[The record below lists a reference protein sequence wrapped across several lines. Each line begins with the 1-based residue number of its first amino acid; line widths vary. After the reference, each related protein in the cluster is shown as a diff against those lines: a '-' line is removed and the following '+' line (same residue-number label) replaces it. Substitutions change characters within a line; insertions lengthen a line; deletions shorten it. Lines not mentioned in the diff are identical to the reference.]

1 VKKSIA
7 TESFTW
13 LSKNARQDGD
23 DEPGRPVRWL
33 ASSPGM
39 RLRLIAAA
47 GLVALLPATARA
59 WIYPEHRDI
68 AVAGFQKLASED
80 QAVLTRLWDEARV
93 GYDGKLCPRPSEGEQ
108 GPRPDCID
116 LAAIP
121 ALAGDHSCSPR
132 EVVEKVLPG
141 EWVLEVARVARETK
155 SSLAATQDRFVKL
168 NALARS
174 NLQLQAADP
183 EYVSRA
189 GANNAHFLLPRASDD
204 FDLYAISS
212 VVEGAP
218 LNALGLY
225 LQYHLAALALAHEYA
240 TRALPPAERP
250 AMARKIL
257 VTEGYALH
265 WLQDIYSSGHEVG
278 TWGSNAWRKGT
289 HDYYSEFGLDHVTW
303 GGEPIIVF
311 GDANMK
317 PADLRRTSDAVR
329 AALEQLV
336 AALRPGDEL
345 GSLAAGFGPGPEEIY
360 AFDSC
365 REEKQPVAHAASDL
379 RRHFASQ
386 IRATPV
392 AARGAGDVHVA
403 RFREELGPFIGGFA
417 TLTGALRWGGFGPE
431 KPQFF
436 GALAAGIR
444 LGYGAESLTG
454 SVGTGIAWL
463 EAGIAMQ
470 SAQLYPC
477 SGDPGCAVYG
487 FFPIIPARTGLRV
500 GMRLPFYVVPG
511 DMLILGPVLALAS
524 PSALSAVGVA
534 AASGGL
540 IPYERGFN
548 IGAGSLQVVAGRVV
562 DATFF
567 GYVQDAVII
576 VPIVPI
582 PPDTG
587 DLGVAQLKSVQLNF
601 PVLEW
606 TPFRT
611 FATQLVFAAP
621 VQLGFGVELPIYSP
635 VVVPT
640 GYPPASLGPSWS
652 IFLRGSFEARYFFG
666 SREDL
671 TAPHR

>member
-1 VKKSIA
+1 
-7 TESFTW
+7 
-13 LSKNARQDGD
+13 
-23 DEPGRPVRWL
+23 
-33 ASSPGM
+33 M
-39 RLRLIAAA
+39 HLRLVSAF
-47 GLVALLPATARA
+47 GLVALLPATSRA

-68 AVAGFQKLASED
+68 AVAAFQRLSPDD
-80 QAVLTRLWDEARV
+80 QAVLTRLWDEARI
-93 GYDGKLCPRPSEGEQ
+93 GYAGKLCPRPSEGEQ
-108 GPRPDCID
+108 GARPECID

-121 ALAGDHSCSPR
+121 ALAGDHSCSPKD
-132 EVVEKVLPG
+132 VVEKVLPG
-141 EWVLEVARVARETK
+141 EWVLEVARVAQQTK
-155 SSLAATQDRFVKL
+155 SSLAEARDRYVKL

-174 NLQLQAADP
+174 NLALQAADP

-189 GANNAHFLLPRASDD
+189 GANNAHFLLPRASND

-212 VVEGAP
+212 VGEGAP

-240 TRALPPAERP
+240 TRPPPPAERP
-250 AMARKIL
+250 ALARKVL

-265 WLQDIYSSGHEVG
+265 WLEDIYSSGHVVG
-278 TWGSNAWRKGT
+278 TWGSDAWRKGT

-303 GGEPIIVF
+303 GGEPVVVF

-317 PADLRRTSDAVR
+317 PADLRRTADAVR

-345 GSLAAGFGPGPEEIY
+345 GSLAGGFGPGPEEIH

-365 REEKQPVAHAASDL
+365 REEKQPVAHASSDV
-379 RRHFASQ
+379 RRHFAGQ
-386 IRATPV
+386 FRATPV
-392 AARGAGDVHVA
+392 AARGEGDVHVA
-403 RFREELGPFIGGFA
+403 RFREELGPFVGAFA

-444 LGYGAESLTG
+444 LGFGAESLTG
-454 SVGTGIAWL
+454 SAGTGIAWI
-463 EAGIAMQ
+463 EAGLAMQ

-487 FFPIIPARTGLRV
+487 FFPVIPARTGLRV

-548 IGAGSLQVVAGRVV
+548 VGAGSLQVVVGRVA

-567 GYVQDAVII
+567 GYLSDAVIL
-576 VPIVPI
+576 VPIVPV
-582 PPDTG
+582 PPDAG

-621 VQLGFGVELPIYSP
+621 VQLGFGVELPISSP

>member
-1 VKKSIA
+1 
-7 TESFTW
+7 
-13 LSKNARQDGD
+13 
-23 DEPGRPVRWL
+23 
-33 ASSPGM
+33 M
-39 RLRLIAAA
+39 RLRLAAA
-47 GLVALLPATARA
+47 ALAALLPATSRA

-68 AVAGFQKLASED
+68 AVAGFQKLAPDD
-80 QAVLTRLWDEARV
+80 QAVLAGLWDEART
-93 GYDGKLCPRPSEGEQ
+93 GYAGKLCPRPSEGEQ

-116 LAAIP
+116 LAAVP

-141 EWVLEVARVARETK
+141 EWVLEVARVAQETK
-155 SSLAATQDRFVKL
+155 SSLAAAQDRYVRL

-174 NLQLQAADP
+174 NLELQAVDP

-189 GANNAHFLLPRASDD
+189 GANNAHFLLPRASED

-240 TRALPPAERP
+240 TRPPPAAERP
-250 AMARKIL
+250 VLARKIL

-265 WLQDIYSSGHEVG
+265 WLQDIYSSGHVVG
-278 TWGSNAWRKGT
+278 TWGSDAWRKGT

-303 GGEPIIVF
+303 GGEPVIVF

-317 PADLRRTSDAVR
+317 RADLARTSDAVR

-345 GSLAAGFGPGPEEIY
+345 GSLAGGFGPGAEEIH

-365 REEKQPVAHAASDL
+365 REEKQPVARASSDV

-392 AARGAGDVHVA
+392 AARGEGDVHLA
-403 RFREELGPFIGGFA
+403 RFREELGPFVGGFA

-431 KPQFF
+431 TPQFF
-436 GALAAGIR
+436 GALAAGVR
-444 LGYGAESLTG
+444 LGFGAESLTG
-454 SVGTGIAWL
+454 SVGTGIAWI

-477 SGDPGCAVYG
+477 SGDPGCALYG
-487 FFPIIPARTGLRV
+487 FFPVVPARTGLRF
-500 GMRLPFYVVPG
+500 GMRLPFYVLPG

-534 AASGGL
+534 AANGGL

-548 IGAGSLQVVAGRVV
+548 VGAGTLQVVVGRVV

-567 GYVQDAVII
+567 GYLSEAVLI
-576 VPIVPI
+576 VPIEPTATSDV
-582 PPDTG
+582 
-587 DLGVAQLKSVQLNF
+587 GVALLKSVQLNF

-621 VQLGFGVELPIYSP
+621 VQLGFGVELPISSP

-640 GYPPASLGPSWS
+640 GQPPASLGPSWS

-671 TAPHR
+671 AAPRR